1 MPSPSKKRCSKRFNL
16 FYLQTMEIITTHKNT
31 DFDGLASVIAA
42 TLLNPGSVGVI
53 PKAVNINVEK
63 FLSTH
68 KTAFNIILPDE
79 VDHAAV
85 TKLIVVDTDQ
95 WRRLDRME
103 KLKDRDDLE
112 IHIWD
117 HHLSG
122 GDINAAWICKEAIG
136 ATVTLLIREM
146 KRRKMVLNPLDSTVL
161 LIGLY
166 EDTGHLSFP
175 ATKPEDAAAAAYLL
189 ENGADLNVASFFLNP
204 PYEEIQKDILFNM
217 MKYTEKVTFNNY
229 TIGINVIKLERK
241 VPMLS
246 AIVSMYR
253 TIINADAV
261 FAIFINDETCST
273 VIARSGVD
281 RIDVGEILRKFGGG
295 GHPAAGSATVKTQD
309 YLPGK
314 LKLEII
320 RLIKQNK
327 SSGAIVADL
336 MSYPVTIVSPETP
349 MHEIRTL
356 MQERKIRGIL
366 VGKEDKLEGIVVL
379 WDLKK
384 LKQEKHWSR
393 PVKAFMARKVETV
406 GPGMQPSEAAEIMVK
421 KNIGHLP
428 VEHEG
433 TIIGILTRTDILAY
447 FYGMLPD

>member
-1 MPSPSKKRCSKRFNL
+1 
-16 FYLQTMEIITTHKNT
+16 MEIITTHKNT

-42 TLLNPGSVGVI
+42 TLLNPGAVGVI
-53 PKAVNINVEK
+53 PKAVNNNVGK

-68 KTAFNIILPDE
+68 KTAFNIILPQE
-79 VDHAAV
+79 VEHAAV

-95 WRRLDRME
+95 WRRLDRMD
-103 KLKDRDDLE
+103 KLKNRKDLE
-112 IHIWD
+112 IVVWD
-117 HHLSG
+117 HHLSD
-122 GDINAAWICKEAIG
+122 GDIPATWMCKEAIG
-136 ATVTLLIREM
+136 ATVTLLVREM
-146 KRRKMVLNPLDSTVL
+146 KRRKMVLSPLDSTVL

-189 ENGADLNVASFFLNP
+189 ENGADLNVAGFFLNP
-204 PYEEIQKDILFNM
+204 PYEEPQKDILFSM
-217 MKYTEKVTFNNY
+217 MKYTEKVIYNNY
-229 TIGINVIKLERK
+229 TIGINIIRLERK

-261 FAIFINDETCST
+261 FAIFINDETSST
-273 VIARSGVD
+273 VIGRSGVD
-281 RIDVGEILRKFGGG
+281 RIDVGRILHRFGGG

-320 RLIKQNK
+320 ETIKVNK
-327 SSGAIVADL
+327 GGSAIVADL
-336 MSYPVTIVSPETP
+336 MSYPVTMVSPDTS
-349 MHEIRTL
+349 MHEVRTL
-356 MQERKIRGIL
+356 MQERKIRGVL
-366 VGKEDKLEGIVVL
+366 VGDEDNLEGIVVL

-384 LKQEKHWSR
+384 LKQEKQWRS
-393 PVKAFMARKVETV
+393 PVKAFMARNVETI
-406 GPGMQPSEAAEIMVK
+406 GPGMQPSEAAEIMVS

-428 VEHEG
+428 VEHDG
-433 TIIGILTRTDILAY
+433 KIIGILTRTDIVAY
-447 FYGMLPD
+447 LYGMLPE

>member
-1 MPSPSKKRCSKRFNL
+1 
-16 FYLQTMEIITTHKNT
+16 MEIITTHKNT

-42 TLLNPGSVGVI
+42 TLLYPGSIGVI
-53 PKAVNINVEK
+53 PKAVNTNVER

-68 KTAFNIILPDE
+68 KTAFNIILPHE
-79 VDHAAV
+79 VDHARV
-85 TKLIVVDTDQ
+85 TRLVVVDTDQ

-103 KLKDRDDLE
+103 KLKDREDLE
-112 IHIWD
+112 IQIWD

-122 GDINAAWICKEAIG
+122 GDIDASWIRKEAIG

-146 KRRKMVLNPLDSTVL
+146 KRRKMVLSPLDSTVL

-189 ENGADLNVASFFLNP
+189 ENGADLNVAGFFLNP
-204 PYEEIQKDILFNM
+204 PYEEVQKDILFSM

-229 TIGINVIKLERK
+229 TIGINVIKLEKK

-253 TIINADAV
+253 TIISADAV

-273 VIARSGVD
+273 VIGRSGVD
-281 RIDVGEILRKFGGG
+281 RIDVGEILRNFGGG

-314 LKLEII
+314 LKLEILG
-320 RLIKQNK
+320 LIKKNK
-327 SSGAIVADL
+327 SGGAIVADL
-336 MSYPVTIVSPETP
+336 MSYPVTMVSPDTP
-349 MHEIRTL
+349 MLEVRSL
-356 MQERKIRGIL
+356 MQERKIRGVL
-366 VGKEDKLEGIVVL
+366 VGQEDRLEGIVVL

-384 LKQEKHWSR
+384 LRNEKQWSR

-406 GPGMQPSEAAEIMVK
+406 APGMQPSEAAEIMVK

-428 VEHEG
+428 VKHEG
-433 TIIGILTRTDILAY
+433 KIIGILTRTDILGY

>member
-1 MPSPSKKRCSKRFNL
+1 
-16 FYLQTMEIITTHKNT
+16 MEIITTHKNT

-42 TLLNPGSVGVI
+42 TLLYPGAVGVI
-53 PKAVNINVEK
+53 PKAVNTNVER

-68 KTAFNIILPDE
+68 KTAFNIILPHE

-85 TKLIVVDTDQ
+85 KKLIVVDTDQ

-103 KLKDRDDLE
+103 KLKDRQDLE
-112 IHIWD
+112 ILVWD
-117 HHLSG
+117 HHPSD
-122 GDINAAWICKEAIG
+122 GDIVSTWTCKETIG

-146 KRRKMVLNPLDSTVL
+146 KRRNMVLSPLDSTVL

-175 ATKPEDAAAAAYLL
+175 GTKAEDAAAAVYLL
-189 ENGADLNVASFFLNP
+189 ENGADLNVAGVFLNP
-204 PYEEIQKDILFNM
+204 PYEEVQKDILFNM

-229 TIGINVIKLERK
+229 TIGINVITLERK

-273 VIARSGVD
+273 VIGRSGVD

-320 RLIKQNK
+320 ELIKKNK
-327 SSGAIVADL
+327 IGGAIVADL
-336 MSYPVTIVSPETP
+336 MSYPVTMVPPETP
-349 MHEIRTL
+349 MFEIRSL
-356 MQERKIRGIL
+356 MEQKKIRGIL
-366 VGKEDKLEGIVVL
+366 VGEEERLEGIVVL

-384 LKQEKHWSR
+384 LKQEKQWKG
-393 PVKAFMARKVETV
+393 PVKAFMMRNVKTI

-433 TIIGILTRTDILAY
+433 KIIGILTRTDILSY
-447 FYGMLPD
+447 FYGMLPE